1 MRTKFEPPSAAWNIF
16 PDLGAPEDTDGSCL
30 QLGCKTLRRRQ
41 RVGYPVE
48 DDEPDCAVTDVMWD
62 TISSWTDSEGNEV
75 NLTVFLNSKKECI
88 GRAEVL
94 EELIRN
100 GNPAPSHIWTG
111 NESPSRMRTREAE
124 ELSKT
129 ANRLLNDYLTRY
141 RSEVHENEQ
150 NPPMPKADP
159 GFIIY
164 DEHIAG
170 PNCSANASAY
180 SGYNLS
186 YEEMKACTTI
196 QCLGP
201 KTSEFMISSQSWKP
215 LPDDEDFERTTEY
228 CLSGLGDRPGAVE
241 DDTLGYPIRHGV
253 EELHPGE
260 YDGFREG
267 NLPFHPYCFEVY
279 KRVSLFHKGKID
291 IESLAEKF
299 HRDELGDGPRHPA
312 VSCGQDQWWN
322 HEIGH
327 EFLVANPLH
336 IPVLRVILE
345 GAMRTE
351 SDFDVR
357 DCPFE
362 IAAAT
367 PVHEGDIF
375 GQLPEEIR
383 DMILQPLGS
392 KDIANLRLASSSF
405 RQLPNTLWYRL
416 IREEMPWLWEAWC
429 DRSYPFW
436 ACTTMKELKTHDEAL
451 QARLRAL
458 DDLPAESQAAQQKI
472 IARERLQ
479 SRKPKPALHLDR
491 QRTDWHWLYRQ
502 IKRDRKN
509 MKGLQNRER
518 LWYAFAYVVDDGSAE
533 SKEALE
539 KLHEKARATDRRL
552 AQY

>member
-1 MRTKFEPPSAAWNIF
+1 MRTKSEPPSAAWNIYA
-16 PDLGAPEDTDGSCL
+16 DLGAPDDADSSCL
-30 QLGCKTLRRRQ
+30 QLGCKTFRRRQ
-41 RVGYPVE
+41 RDGFPVE
-48 DDEPDCAVTDVMWD
+48 DDEPDCAVTDIMWD
-62 TISSWTDSEGNEV
+62 TIPSWTDPEGNEV
-75 NLTVFLNSKKECI
+75 NLTVFLNSKKECL
-88 GRAEVL
+88 GRAEVI

-100 GNPAPSHIWTG
+100 GNPAPSRIWTG

-124 ELSKT
+124 ELSKI
-129 ANRLLNDYLTRY
+129 ADRLLNDYLTRY
-141 RSEVHENEQ
+141 RSEVPENEQ
-150 NPPMPKADP
+150 KPPIPKEEP
-159 GFIIY
+159 GFVTY

-170 PNCSANASAY
+170 PNCSANTSAY
-180 SGYNLS
+180 SGHNLS
-186 YEEMKACTTI
+186 YEEMKTCTTV

-201 KTSEFMISSQSWKP
+201 KTSEFMIALQGWKP
-215 LPDDEDFERTTEY
+215 LSDDEDFERTTDY

-279 KRVSLFHKGKID
+279 KRVSLFHKGKIGID
-291 IESLAEKF
+291 SLAEKF
-299 HRDELGDGPRHPA
+299 HQCELGDGPHHPA

-336 IPVLRVILE
+336 IPALRDILE
-345 GAMRTE
+345 GSARAE
-351 SDFDVR
+351 PDFDVR
-357 DCPFE
+357 DCPFK
-362 IAAAT
+362 T
-367 PVHEGDIF
+367 NLTSPVHEGDAF
-375 GQLPEEIR
+375 SGLPEEIR

-429 DRSYPFW
+429 DQHYSFW
-436 ACTTMKELKTHDEAL
+436 ACTTMRELKTYDEAL
-451 QARLRAL
+451 QARIRSL
-458 DDLPAESQAAQQKI
+458 DDLPVESRAAQKKI
-472 IARERLQ
+472 IAQERLQ
-479 SRKPKPALHLDR
+479 SRKTKPAQHLDL

-502 IKRDRKN
+502 IKREWKS

-518 LWYAFAYVVDDGSAE
+518 IWYALAHVVEDSAK
-533 SKEALE
+533 SKKALD
-539 KLHEKARATDRRL
+539 KLHEKARAADRRL
-552 AQY
+552 RQY